1 MTVVATGR
9 QTQTM
14 ATEMTDEDTIRQVV
28 ERLQLKYP
36 NFSRTNIEDAAR
48 SEFDV
53 FSGRPVRAYVSIL
66 TERATLRQLTATGIA
81 TSTATATA

>member
-1 MTVVATGR
+1 
-9 QTQTM
+9 M

-66 TERATLRQLTATGIA
+66 TERATLRQLTAT
-81 TSTATATA
+81 STATATATATA